1 MEKALLGRHQDQ
13 ALVKGIVAA
22 IAWIFIAIG
31 IASIFKRFII
41 PEKIAG
47 ALPGLWAP
55 YWVIL
60 IPMVLGGLLALKAL
74 KDKHTPLAISII
86 SASIF
91 VTIFL
96 GSFSMNQINR
106 MTGVKDGCLE
116 AARTAREKE
125 TPLLYYDFSAAPN
138 MDYYFKQEGLFIR
151 EISKEQLSSFEGIL
165 FFKERRLKKDST
177 LRSVL
182 EGKDYVKL
190 GDNVCYADFSARK
203 VNPEDNKE
211 EQ

>member
-1 MEKALLGRHQDQ
+1 
-13 ALVKGIVAA
+13 
-22 IAWIFIAIG
+22 
-31 IASIFKRFII
+31 
-41 PEKIAG
+41 
-47 ALPGLWAP
+47 
-55 YWVIL
+55 
-60 IPMVLGGLLALKAL
+60 MVLGGLLGLKAL

-96 GSFSMNQINR
+96 GSFSMKEINKT
-106 MTGVKDGCLE
+106 TGVKDGCLE
-116 AARTAREKE
+116 AIKISQEKDS
-125 TPLLYYDFSAAPN
+125 PLLYYDFSAAPN

-182 EGKDYVKL
+182 EGKNYVKL
-190 GDNVCYADFSARK
+190 GDNVCYADFSVEK
-203 VNPEDNKE
+203 DWNIE
-211 EQ
+211 EKKTEQ